1 MGGDGAG
8 YFSGR
13 GGWAMHRHFGRIM
26 RTLSV
31 SRMKSS
37 SCSLWQPPVDIY
49 ESENEL
55 IVFVEVAGIAP
66 EQIKLM
72 AEAEVLTISG
82 ERKCEISGVTH
93 VHRLEIE
100 YGHFAC
106 RIPLPLPIDVDRT
119 HSEISN
125 GFLVVRAPLVRHQGS
140 VAINHT

>member
-1 MGGDGAG
+1 
-8 YFSGR
+8 
-13 GGWAMHRHFGRIM
+13 MHRHFGRIM

-37 SCSLWQPPVDIY
+37 SCSLWQPPVDMY
-49 ESENEL
+49 ESDSEL

-66 EQIKLM
+66 EKIKVM

-82 ERKCEISGVTH
+82 ERTCGIAGINH

-106 RIPLPLPIDVDRT
+106 RIPLPLSINVDET
-119 HSEISN
+119 KSEINN
-125 GFLVVRAPLVRHQGS
+125 GFLLVRMPIVRHQGT
-140 VAINHT
+140 VEINLK